1 MALKNI
7 DQQIDAWVNGNEPE
21 FQFVF
26 NYYYPRLLAASVKL
40 VKNQEDA
47 EELVMNA
54 LLKIWQYKHRIHNV
68 KDLRKYLFGILR
80 QEVSGL
86 FRKKVLLTE
95 DIDEV
100 PIQRLGLV
108 DHPEFSLKDLKSR
121 YRLAMDKL
129 TPKQREIF
137 LMSREVEMSQQEIA
151 DKTGLSVNTVNNHI
165 TSSLKIIR
173 RELQDYPDAVVL
185 IFVTGATTIP
195 FLIN

>member
-137 LMSREVEMSQQEIA
+137 LMSREVEMSQQEIS